1 MALKPMSV
9 LNFDLNEASDISKLS
24 KDEKQQLFQEISEK
38 EIFNSMVSNQS
49 KNRWYNANVLF
60 KKERIKILFGVIQK
74 TSEILELNINTYCLT
89 IHLFDALAAKFPL
102 EKDEMLPISLVC
114 MQIASKVSENQG
126 KIVNYK
132 DLNEYVYN
140 YGVDFFLQI
149 EQTIME
155 HLDYKVNLATPNVIL
170 NFLIKKFIFK
180 NSDFFGDLK
189 ENPYIKQN
197 FFKIIMNVHLITLVD
212 YEFYQFSSLAVATSI
227 LAFSRILL
235 GLEPLPEN
243 ISNFIGLTQNS
254 IKECLKMIYENY
266 SINFLQIV
274 FGQLDDELNNQM
286 TQENIEEDEKI
297 KSNSLIQN
305 STLFFLSNK
314 FQEEIIT
321 NIDSKKELI

>member
-1 MALKPMSV
+1 MACKPLSV
-9 LNFDLNEASDISKLS
+9 LKFDLNEVKNISNLS
-24 KDEKQQLFQEISEK
+24 KNDKQQLFQEISEK
-38 EIFNSMVSNQS
+38 EIFDSMVSNQS

-74 TSEILELNINTYCLT
+74 TSEILELNINTYCLA

-114 MQIASKVSENQG
+114 MQIASKISENQG
-126 KIVNYK
+126 KIVSYK

-189 ENPYIKQN
+189 ENKYIKQN

-254 IKECLKMIYENY
+254 INECLKMIYENY

-274 FGQLDDELNNQM
+274 FGQLDDELNNQ
-286 TQENIEEDEKI
+286 TIQENIKEEEM

-321 NIDSKKELI
+321 HIDSKKEFI